1 MLFAITA
8 RCRLPASMLET
19 DFPDLSFRVLLRESA
34 RRRHEALDEVRERI
48 AGFMAMGLVVAI
60 PALAIVSASEF
71 TLVPETEAA
80 EPSTGQALQ
89 PPTVNFQAVA
99 SRLESV
105 QLTPSEIRTVQ
116 AQLKGK
122 GFNPGP
128 IDGIAGKR
136 TLSALN
142 AYRQS
147 IRLSPATVVSRETV
161 ADLESH

>member
-1 MLFAITA
+1 
-8 RCRLPASMLET
+8 MLET

-34 RRRHEALDEVRERI
+34 RRRHEALEEVRERI
-48 AGFMAMGLVVAI
+48 GGLMAMGLVIAI
-60 PALAIVSASEF
+60 PLLGIVSASEF
-71 TLVPETEAA
+71 ALVPETEAA
-80 EPSTGQALQ
+80 EPSTGATLA
-89 PPTVNFQAVA
+89 PPTVNFQALA
-99 SRLESV
+99 SRLETV
-105 QLTPSEIRTVQ
+105 QLSPSEIRAVQ

-161 ADLESH
+161 ATLQSP